1 MRPFVEQKMK
11 KVDFNINNMQ
21 KQMHI
26 SCSKTIKADL
36 DEICLP

>member
-1 MRPFVEQKMK
+1 MK
-11 KVDFNINNMQ
+11 LDLKSYKVDFNINNMQ